1 MSRNQDPKKPSGDS
15 EFWRED
21 RPAVVDGFSNNP
33 RARLLSR
40 NKWNN
45 LEILL
50 HKQYSSRASLGS
62 EVCCPP
68 FSPPPHLET
77 GPKVWK
83 STWHSGAGGKDGH
96 RMTTTGTRNTKK
108 INKGKTDT

>member
-33 RARLLSR
+33 RAPSLSR

-50 HKQYSSRASLGS
+50 HKQYSSRASPGS

-68 FSPPPHLET
+68 LLPAPT
-77 GPKVWK
+77 
-83 STWHSGAGGKDGH
+83 SGN
-96 RMTTTGTRNTKK
+96 GTESVEKHVAQWGWGRGRPQN
-108 INKGKTDT
+108 DYDRHAQY